1 MLVGLAWHPTGEI
14 WFTGSDSGLLTQLL
28 AVRPGEPVRKVVG
41 LPAAVVLHDVRSDG
55 GVLLETVTRK
65 ARMLLR
71 SVGDAEDRDISWFDY
86 PLLRDMSADGKYI
99 LFDEQGEGGGP
110 NYGVFIRQTDG
121 APAVRLGEGYANDL
135 RARHATRADVSPGGG
150 RSASCRSGR
159 ASRGNSAPCRTSGES
174 LPCDGGPTAR
184 KSPSRGIWAAARR
197 ARI

>member
-1 MLVGLAWHPTGEI
+1 MAFLEHPANSGDNRGHVSVVTLSGQKSDVTGEYSMLVGLAWHPTGEI

-86 PLLRDMSADGKYI
+86 PLLR
-99 LFDEQGEGGGP
+99 
-110 NYGVFIRQTDG
+110 T
-121 APAVRLGEGYANDL
+121 
-135 RARHATRADVSPGGG
+135 
-150 RSASCRSGR
+150 CR
-159 ASRGNSAPCRTSGES
+159 
-174 LPCDGGPTAR
+174 PTG
-184 KSPSRGIWAAARR
+184 SHPVRR
-197 ARI
+197 AR